1 MAFGC
6 QKGGDQST
14 LNLTKKQTTR
24 IKKGLILFNL
34 ADFWAILG

>member
-1 MAFGC
+1 MAFGYE
-6 QKGGDQST
+6 KGGEQST

-34 ADFWAILG
+34 ADFGVFLG